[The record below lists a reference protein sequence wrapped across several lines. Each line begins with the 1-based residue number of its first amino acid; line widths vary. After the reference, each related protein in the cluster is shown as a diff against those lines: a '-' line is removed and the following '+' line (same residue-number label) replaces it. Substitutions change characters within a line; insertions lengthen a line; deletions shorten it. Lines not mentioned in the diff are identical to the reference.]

1 MSEACVS
8 STTAS
13 CGSVRLT
20 EAPPSPPLRLL
31 LVTDR
36 TEIAADLAAA
46 FDPAWLT
53 VEIADE
59 GAVPVAGSAEG
70 VRSQKDKGFGFEIS
84 DLRFQIED
92 FDAVLVDIAPG
103 DPGSMERAIETAARL
118 RDSAVPVLVVNG
130 RLRSLTVA
138 ASHARELAAT
148 VRERTREERIALY
161 RAGAVGFV
169 DVGDDGEELAARIA
183 SLLVTKRRGMRPDG
197 SGADPSGPVPVAL
210 QRLRDHSRHLDEQ
223 LRLAQRLQMDFLPR
237 RMPVLESVRFAA
249 RLEPAAWVAGDFY
262 DVFRLDEQHVGFYV
276 ADAVGHGIPAALL
289 TVFVK
294 KSLQTKRIHGNAYDL
309 IPPDRALR
317 LLNADLLSAELQE
330 TPFVTMVYGIYNEAT
345 RECTYARAG
354 HPKPLL
360 LGPQGG
366 LQQLEGEG
374 PLLGIFP
381 DATFAACRRRLEPGQ
396 RLLLYTDGAER
407 VEPGRPAS
415 PERLFEIVRTASLLP
430 LETLLDSI
438 LDAVRGAT
446 GGHRLADDVTLVALE
461 VTVGEQDE

>member
-8 STTAS
+8 STTGS
-13 CGSVRLT
+13 CGSVPRA
-20 EAPPSPPLRLL
+20 EAAPVTPLRLI
-31 LVTDR
+31 LVADCAET
-36 TEIAADLAAA
+36 AAHLATG
-46 FDPAWLT
+46 FDPSWFT
-53 VEIADE
+53 VAVADD
-59 GAVPVAGSAEG
+59 GTVP
-70 VRSQKDKGFGFEIS
+70 D
-84 DLRFQIED
+84 DLD
-92 FDAVLVDIAPG
+92 ADAVLIDLVPDDA
-103 DPGSMERAIETAARL
+103 GSLERAIEAATRL
-118 RDSAVPVLVVNG
+118 RDGPVPALILQRHPLLRQ
-130 RLRSLTVA
+130 RLR
-138 ASHARELAAT
+138 
-148 VRERTREERIALY
+148 REERIALY

-169 DVGDDGEELAARIA
+169 GAGEDGEELAARIA
-183 SLLVTKRRGMRPDG
+183 SLGRPKASPFG
-197 SGADPSGPVPVAL
+197 SQRTAGRAL
-210 QRLRDHSRHLDEQ
+210 RRLRDHSRHLDEQ

-237 RMPVLESVRFAA
+237 RMPVLQTVRFAA

-294 KSLQTKRIHGNAYDL
+294 KSLQAKRIHGNSYEL
-309 IPPDRALR
+309 IPPEEALR
-317 LLNADLLSAELQE
+317 LLNADLLSAELQDA
-330 TPFVTMVYGIYNEAT
+330 PFVTMVYGVYNEAT

-360 LGPQGG
+360 LDPEGN

-381 DATFAACRRRLEPGQ
+381 DATFSACCRCLEPGQ

-407 VEPGRPAS
+407 VEPHRYAS
-415 PERLFEIVRTASLLP
+415 QGHLFDIIRTASLLP
-430 LETLLDSI
+430 LEALLDSI

>member
-8 STTAS
+8 STSRS
-13 CGSVRLT
+13 CGSVPPA
-20 EAPPSPPLRLL
+20 EARPGAPLRLL

-36 TEIAADLAAA
+36 TEADTDFATVSDPSRFSIAVAAD
-46 FDPAWLT
+46 
-53 VEIADE
+53 
-59 GAVPVAGSAEG
+59 GAVPEEFDA
-70 VRSQKDKGFGFEIS
+70 
-84 DLRFQIED
+84 
-92 FDAVLVDIAPG
+92 DAVLIDLVPDN
-103 DPGSMERAIETAARL
+103 PGSFERAIEAAAHL
-118 RDSAVPVLVVNG
+118 RETPTPCLVLNG
-130 RLRSLTVA
+130 RLR
-138 ASHARELAAT
+138 
-148 VRERTREERIALY
+148 REERIALY

-169 DVGDDGEELAARIA
+169 DAGDDGEELAARIA
-183 SLLVTKRRGMRPDG
+183 SLLGTKRTASR
-197 SGADPSGPVPVAL
+197 AL

-237 RMPVLESVRFAA
+237 RMPVLGTVRFAA

-294 KSLQTKRIHGNAYDL
+294 KSLQTKRIHGNEYDL
-309 IPPDRALR
+309 IPPEEALH
-317 LLNADLLSAELQE
+317 LLNADILSAELQE
-330 TPFVTMVYGIYNEAT
+330 APFVTMVYGIYNEAT

-360 LGPQGG
+360 LGPQGD

-381 DATFAACRRRLEPGQ
+381 NAAFSTCRRRLEPGQ

-407 VEPGRPAS
+407 VEPSRHSS
-415 PERLFEIVRTASLLP
+415 PGRLFEIIRTASLLP
-430 LETLLDSI
+430 LEALLDSI

-461 VTVGEQDE
+461 VTVGEHDE